1 MKISYLGKEV
11 ELENG
16 ANVAAA
22 VAAAGG
28 SMAGALAAS
37 FNGRTIDLS
46 TKLTEDGELK
56 LLTFADEEGRAAYR
70 HTASHVLAQAI
81 KRIYPTVKLAI
92 GPAISTGFYYDFD
105 FKTPITQDDLEAV
118 EAEMKKIIKA
128 NFPIERSV
136 MPKDEAAKFMLAR
149 GEDYKVELISELS
162 DDAEI
167 SFYKQGEFIDLCA
180 GPHLTSTGK
189 VKAFKLTQ
197 LTGAYWRGSE
207 KNKMLTRIYGV
218 AFDNKEE
225 MAQYLERLEEAKR
238 RDHNRIGR
246 EIGLFMTDENIGQGL
261 PLLMPKGARVMQI
274 LQRFVEDEEE
284 RRGYLL
290 TKTPIM
296 SKNNLFKISGHW
308 DHYKEKMFVIGD
320 EAKDAEILALR
331 PMTCPFQFTIYKNGL
346 KSYRDLPIRYAE
358 TATLFR
364 NEASGEMHGLIRI
377 RQFTLSDGHII
388 CTESQL
394 EEEFKGALDIIYYF
408 VKCLGL
414 SDDVFF
420 RFSLW
425 DPKNSEK
432 YVGDAARWE
441 KTQGVMRQI
450 LNHLGIKYTEAVG
463 EAAFYGPKLDV
474 QASNVHGKEDT
485 LFTVQIDFS
494 LAERFDMSY
503 IDENG
508 DRVRPLIIHRSSIG
522 CYERTLAMLIE
533 KYAGALPLWMAP
545 VQVKVMSLTD
555 RNISEAAKASAEL
568 RRNGIRVEDDFR
580 NEKIGYKVR
589 QAQIEKT
596 PYMLVIGD
604 KDTEQGVVTIRDR
617 AGTQKQYEL
626 SEFIDKVKYETDNKV
641 I

>member
-508 DRVRPLIIHRSSIG
+508 DKVRPLIIHRSSIG

>member
-136 MPKDEAAKFMLAR
+136 MPKDEAAKFMLAH

-508 DRVRPLIIHRSSIG
+508 DKVRPLIIHRSSIG

>member
-1 MKISYLGKEV
+1 
-11 ELENG
+11 
-16 ANVAAA
+16 
-22 VAAAGG
+22 
-28 SMAGALAAS
+28 
-37 FNGRTIDLS
+37 
-46 TKLTEDGELK
+46 
-56 LLTFADEEGRAAYR
+56 
-70 HTASHVLAQAI
+70 
-81 KRIYPTVKLAI
+81 
-92 GPAISTGFYYDFD
+92 
-105 FKTPITQDDLEAV
+105 V

-508 DRVRPLIIHRSSIG
+508 DKVRPLIIHRSSIG